1 MVMKT
6 VKHSLFLSL
15 AVVILIAGS
24 AAGQAGPPGNERN
37 QMAPQE
43 NPRRNLFR
51 QLGLNQAQLRQIG
64 QLNRRR
70 RPLMEEAQT
79 RFREANR
86 RLDEAI
92 YSDQLNEAD
101 VQERIKEVQISQAEL
116 VRLRSMSELSI
127 RKVLTPEQLIR
138 FRRMRQRYDQSNIRG
153 GALRPEGAVR
163 PGAGLPRDE

>member
-1 MVMKT
+1 MKT

-15 AVVILIAGS
+15 AVVIFIAGS
-24 AAGQAGPPGNERN
+24 VAGQAGPPGSERN

-43 NPRRNLFR
+43 NPRRYLRR
-51 QLGLNQAQLRQIG
+51 QLRLDQAQLRQIG

-70 RPLMEEAQT
+70 RPLMEEAQM
-79 RFREANR
+79 RLREANR
-86 RLDEAI
+86 KLDEAI

-116 VRLRSMSELSI
+116 IRLRSMGELSI
-127 RKVLTPEQLIR
+127 RKVLTPEQLIK

-153 GALRPEGAVR
+153 GALRPAGALR
-163 PGAGLPRDE
+163 PEAGLPPDD